1 MIVIGLTGGIASGKS
16 TVSNILKV
24 HGITI
29 IDADKISREIVSP
42 NSPALIEITKEFGSD
57 ILNESGVL
65 NRKKLGAIVFNDNAK
80 LSSLNN
86 ITHPYIREK
95 IVQKI
100 LYFTNK
106 GETMCVLDAAILIE
120 GKFTD
125 LVDYII
131 LVYVNEVEQIERII
145 NRDKISYGDAISR
158 ITAQMSFEE
167 KKQFADYIIDN
178 TGSVEN
184 TSIIANKIIKEII
197 LLEETNA

>member
-16 TVSNILKV
+16 TVSNILKGR
-24 HGITI
+24 GISI
-29 IDADKISREIVSP
+29 IDADKISREIVFP
-42 NSPALIEITKEFGSD
+42 NSPSLIKISKEFGSD
-57 ILNESGVL
+57 ILNEAGEL

-80 LSSLNN
+80 LISLNN

-95 IVQKI
+95 ISQEI
-100 LYFTNK
+100 LYYSNNS
-106 GETMCVLDAAILIE
+106 EAVCVLDAAILIE

-131 LVYVNEVEQIERII
+131 LVYVDEEKQIERII
-145 NRDKISYGDAISR
+145 NRDKISQVEAINR
-158 ITAQMSFEE
+158 IAAQMPFEE

-178 TGSVEN
+178 TGSIEN
-184 TSIIANKIIKEII
+184 TSIVANKIINEII